1 MPSGQKRPLSRFEVA
16 TLGPLG
22 ALAAFDADGFGE
34 VAWAVGD
41 GDLGTG
47 VSWAAGVVAGVAEG
61 VPLSAS
67 AEQPAS
73 AAAPALARASSPT
86 VRSTLRRCTASV
98 GCANGASESDLAAGV
113 S

>member
-1 MPSGQKRPLSRFEVA
+1 MTPPPTGTFEVD

-22 ALAAFDADGFGE
+22 AFAVFDADGFGE

-41 GDLGTG
+41 GDVGAG

-61 VPLSAS
+61 VPRSPS

-73 AAAPALARASSPT
+73 AAAPALARASSPA
-86 VRSTLRRCTASV
+86 VRSTVRRCTASA
-98 GCANGASESDLAAGV
+98 GCATSASESDLAADV